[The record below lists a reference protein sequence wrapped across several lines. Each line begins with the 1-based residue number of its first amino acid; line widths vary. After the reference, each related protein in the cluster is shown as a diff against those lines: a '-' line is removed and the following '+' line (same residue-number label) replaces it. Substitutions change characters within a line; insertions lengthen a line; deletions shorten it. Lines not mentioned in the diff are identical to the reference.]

1 VVKIAKNEVTMEN
14 LLNMSAQQLSDP
26 TLQELRQ
33 KQFSASVEDVQRPS
47 MEQELENKRR
57 STMANQSEVWR
68 GGSTLEVADSLMMNT
83 MPEETKKKS
92 ASHPSLK
99 DINRNASTDSTASEI
114 EMLDQSLLPT
124 DLSSNSRDLAEE
136 NLVALDGP
144 TQRSLQIEQRAL
156 AAAKAGSGKFSSKTA
171 EPVARGVTT
180 KRPIDADAMTRLT
193 TTTNPKPHKI
203 PKLNE
208 FDDTGDY
215 NNQDS
220 TSTTSQFPES
230 PKAGSSN
237 NSSTMDLD
245 SPKHHKAPT
254 LLELLKASAKKS
266 NESEESTPTITAAS
280 TPVVS
285 QSSSAKEIPKPAEKQ
300 QQQQQLKPVTKSAE
314 PSSSSSKAPSQAVI
328 SGSGARYEPSTSYV
342 PIMRLLNK
350 DNSDCVTISRM
361 KDINMR
367 TTAMT
372 NDK

>member
-1 VVKIAKNEVTMEN
+1 MEN

-47 MEQELENKRR
+47 MEQESENKRR

-83 MPEETKKKS
+83 MPEETKKKP
-92 ASHPSLK
+92 APHPSMK
-99 DINRNASTDSTASEI
+99 DIMRNASTDSTASEI

-144 TQRSLQIEQRAL
+144 TQRSLQIEQRVL
-156 AAAKAGSGKFSSKTA
+156 AAAQGGSGKFSSKTA
-171 EPVARGVTT
+171 EPVRGVTT

-215 NNQDS
+215 NRDS

-266 NESEESTPTITAAS
+266 TESEESTPTITAAS

-285 QSSSAKEIPKPAEKQ
+285 QQPSSAKEIPKPVDK

-314 PSSSSSKAPSQAVI
+314 PSSSKAPSQAVI
-328 SGSGARYEPSTSYV
+328 SGGARYEPSTNYV